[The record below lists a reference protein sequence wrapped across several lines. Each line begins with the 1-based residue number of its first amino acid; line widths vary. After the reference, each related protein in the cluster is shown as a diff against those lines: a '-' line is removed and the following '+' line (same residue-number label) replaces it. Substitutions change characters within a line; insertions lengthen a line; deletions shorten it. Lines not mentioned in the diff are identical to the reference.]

1 MNASEK
7 NKDHSDKKEEIPQEN
22 LLEKENSQQKS
33 EKKDNIPF
41 NLF

>member
-1 MNASEK
+1 MNTPEK
-7 NKDHSDKKEEIPQEN
+7 NKDQSDKKEEIPQEN
-22 LLEKENSQQKS
+22 LSEKENSQQKS